1 MATPTIEKEFFFEYN
16 HVQKINITCEFVS
29 EFEFFIFW
37 RPGGDRSIDRSPPGL
52 RKKRFWHRTVST
64 RVKNWA
70 MSKATPTIEKEF
82 FFEYNHVQ
90 KINITCEFVSEFELF
105 IFRRPGGARPSE
117 DPNQNVNFF
126 ESVSKNWCVRCPSTY
141 QHHHRSI
148 KYQALR

>member
-1 MATPTIEKEFFFEYN
+1 MVCNWPMMML
-16 HVQKINITCEFVS
+16 VS
-29 EFEFFIFW
+29 TRTTYTSIFW
-37 RPGGDRSIDRSPPGL
+37 NTSKNFAFWLGSSDSRSAGRTHSRPS
-52 RKKRFWHRTVST
+52 KKDRTVST

-105 IFRRPGGARPSE
+105 IFRRSGG
-117 DPNQNVNFF
+117 DQNVNFF

-148 KYQALR
+148 KNQALR